1 MKDVTRKN
9 LEASGWKVGTA
20 EEFLNL
26 TDAEAALVEMKL
38 ALSGG
43 LRALR
48 LKKGLKQADVARAI
62 GSSQSR
68 VAKMEA
74 ADPSVSM
81 DLLVRTLLRLGASPE
96 AVAGLVSGDS
106 RQKAAV

>member
-1 MKDVTRKN
+1 MRNDRREV

-26 TDAEAALVEMKL
+26 TEAEAFLVEMKL
-38 ALSGG
+38 ALSDG

-48 LKKGLKQADVARAI
+48 LEKGLKQADVARAI

-81 DLLVRTLLRLGASPE
+81 DLLVRTLLRLGASPGT
-96 AVAGLVSGDS
+96 VASLVSGGS